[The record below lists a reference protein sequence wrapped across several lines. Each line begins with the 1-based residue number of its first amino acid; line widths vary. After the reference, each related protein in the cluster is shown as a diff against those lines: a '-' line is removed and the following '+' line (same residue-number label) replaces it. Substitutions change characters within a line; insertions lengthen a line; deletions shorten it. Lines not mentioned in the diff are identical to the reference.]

1 MRRMAPGTMTRMKE
15 GELPVW
21 LTKDGE
27 PVSCIEKIKVLN
39 ENLEEIFQS
48 CQDAFEDA
56 ILMGCDEDQFREVL
70 DNMVRA
76 LENPY
81 AKGA

>member
-1 MRRMAPGTMTRMKE
+1 MTE
-15 GELPVW
+15 AELPVW

-27 PVSCIEKIKVLN
+27 PVSCLEKLKVLN

-56 ILMGCDEDQFREVL
+56 ILMGCAEDQFREVL
-70 DNMVRA
+70 HNMVRS
-76 LENPY
+76 LDNPY
-81 AKGA
+81 AGKKSGG

>member
-1 MRRMAPGTMTRMKE
+1 MARAMTTQTKDT
-15 GELPVW
+15 GLPVW

-27 PVSCIEKIKVLN
+27 PVSCLEKIKVLD

-56 ILMGCDEDQFREVL
+56 ILMGCDEDQFRDVL
-70 DNMVRA
+70 QNMVRS

-81 AKGA
+81 AKKKDSA